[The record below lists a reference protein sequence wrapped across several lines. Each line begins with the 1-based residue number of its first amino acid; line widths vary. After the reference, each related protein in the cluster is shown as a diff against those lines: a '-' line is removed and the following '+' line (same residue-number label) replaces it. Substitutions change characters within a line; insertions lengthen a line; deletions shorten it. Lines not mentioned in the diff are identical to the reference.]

1 MLIPEKWVKVLT
13 TTELYKAKV
22 LEAMLKEQ
30 RIPCNLLNKQDSAYV
45 MIGEI
50 EVYVLEE
57 DQGKVGEII
66 ASLEEEE

>member
-1 MLIPEKWVKVLT
+1 
-13 TTELYKAKV
+13 
-22 LEAMLKEQ
+22 MLKEQ